1 VTAQPLEAASTDLNA
16 LVQFAQ
22 RGIVSKTVYE
32 SPALKMVLFCFEPGQ
47 ALSEHA
53 APFEA
58 VIHVLQG
65 SADIMLG
72 GKMFEGK
79 PGSLFVMPE
88 GLTHALTAKEPFVF
102 LLSMVRAPRT
112 VGIK

>member
-1 VTAQPLEAASTDLNA
+1 MTDGRLKPTVADLEG

-22 RGIVSKTVYE
+22 RGIVSKTVHE
-32 SPALKMVLFCFEPGQ
+32 SPTLKMVLFCFEPGQ

-72 GKMFEGK
+72 GEMFEGK
-79 PGSLFVMPE
+79 PGSVFVMPE
-88 GLTHALTAKEPFVF
+88 GLTHALTAREQFVF
-102 LLSMVRAPRT
+102 LLSMVRVSRP
-112 VGIK
+112 VGLK